1 MKLTI
6 SEVEKIAQ
14 LARIELTKDEKQKFA
29 EDLSAILEYVGK
41 LQEVDTAQIEP
52 TAQVT
57 GLVNVMRE
65 DKVKACPW
73 RAEIL
78 AQAPD
83 VEQGGVK
90 VKSVF

>member
-65 DKVKACPW
+65 DKVKACPG

-83 VEQGGVK
+83 IEAGGLK